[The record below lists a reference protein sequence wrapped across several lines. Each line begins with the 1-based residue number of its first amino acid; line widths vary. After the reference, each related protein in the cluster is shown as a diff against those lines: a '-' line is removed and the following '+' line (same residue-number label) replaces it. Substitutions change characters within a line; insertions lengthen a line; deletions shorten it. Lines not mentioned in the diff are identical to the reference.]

1 MPLRVLMVDDDED
14 QLDMTSRLL
23 RAEGFEVRTVG
34 ESLGVS
40 LIVREFD
47 PHLVLLDVEIP
58 ALSGDRLLPVL
69 RKNLRGKGTPPAL
82 VLFSATDPD
91 TLRRLARDVGAD
103 GWIPKGLD
111 GAELAGRVRE
121 LCVR

>member
-1 MPLRVLMVDDDED
+1 MPLRVLMVDDDES

-47 PHLVLLDVEIP
+47 PHVVLLDVDIP

-69 RKNLRGKGTPPAL
+69 RTNLQGKMAPAL
-82 VLFSATDPD
+82 VLFSAKDPD
-91 TLRRLARDVGAD
+91 ILRRLAQDVGAD
-103 GWIPKGLD
+103 AWIPKGLD
-111 GAELAGRVRE
+111 ASALAVRVRE
-121 LCVR
+121 LCAR

>member
-1 MPLRVLMVDDDED
+1 MPLRVLMVDDDPT
-14 QLDMTSRLL
+14 QLDMTSRQL
-23 RAEGFEVRTVG
+23 RAEGFEVLTVS

-40 LIVREFD
+40 LIAREFD
-47 PHLVLLDVEIP
+47 PHVVLLDVEIP

-69 RKNLRGKGTPPAL
+69 RKNLQSRTSPAL
-82 VLFSATDPD
+82 VLFSAKDPD
-91 TLRRLARDVGAD
+91 TLRRLAREVGAD

-121 LCVR
+121 LCAR

>member
-1 MPLRVLMVDDDED
+1 MPLRVLMVDDDPS
-14 QLDMTSRLL
+14 QLDMTSRQL

-47 PHLVLLDVEIP
+47 PHVVLLDVDIP

-69 RKNLRGKGTPPAL
+69 RQNLRGKTPPAL
-82 VLFSATDPD
+82 VLFSAKDPD

-103 GWIPKGLD
+103 AWIPKGLD
-111 GAELAGRVRE
+111 GAALAGRVRE
-121 LCVR
+121 LCAR